1 MIALHFMKG
10 DECMNMFKRIKI
22 ERLLNRRYKLKAE
35 LMAME
40 DPNYNFYDSMVYPGG
55 MSAERSIRISN
66 LKSQIMSIN
75 AQIAELEKG

>member
-1 MIALHFMKG
+1 MKG
-10 DECMNMFKRIKI
+10 DERMNMFKKIKMG
-22 ERLLNRRYKLKAE
+22 RLLNRRYKLKAE

-40 DPNYNFYDSMVYPGG
+40 DPNYNFYDSMVYPGS
-55 MSAERSIRISN
+55 MSAERNIRINN